1 MARQPSKPGAAN
13 SMSHKSIA
21 DDIAAFRKR
30 GGRIEVIGNTPL
42 RARAPTPFRSNTT
55 ATRKAPAAKPAATTA
70 AKAAAKMAAR

>member
-1 MARQPSKPGAAN
+1 MARQPSKPVASN

-42 RARAPTPFRSNTT
+42 RNRAPTPFRSNTT
-55 ATRKAPAAKPAATTA
+55 ATRKAPAEKPAQAPKRA
-70 AKAAAKMAAR
+70 AKAAG